1 MMYAVGVGPGE
12 DGNNMETVMKSRFM
26 WIALAA
32 TMLATLGA
40 GCGGGDDDAS
50 STKGQ
55 EKEPEKIEGTVCG
68 SKICEDEVYEGFE
81 GELCCRSAFDGICG
95 QTVGGTCLDLPK
107 PPDERCENGMF
118 MAMGQ
123 TISVNSCCTDG
134 GECGLRFE
142 FGGQA
147 NCTSLT
153 QAMSFGRQMVMGGN
167 MMVNVMGTL
176 PEPKN
181 CDGSPV
187 EAPAAGSGG

>member
-1 MMYAVGVGPGE
+1 
-12 DGNNMETVMKSRFM
+12 MKSRLM

-32 TMLATLGA
+32 TMLATLG
-40 GCGGGDDDAS
+40 GCGGGDDEAS
-50 STKGQ
+50 DEKGQ
-55 EKEPEKIEGTVCG
+55 EEEQEKPEGYFCG
-68 SKICEDEVYEGFE
+68 ATNCDEEVWEGFE
-81 GELCCRSAFDGICG
+81 GELCCRSAFEGTCG
-95 QTVGGTCLDLPK
+95 QDVGGTCLDLPE
-107 PPDERCENGMF
+107 PPDERCENGTF
-118 MAMGQ
+118 MAQGMSI
-123 TISVNSCCTDG
+123 TVNSCCTDG

-142 FGGQA
+142 FGGQS

-153 QAMSFGRQMVMGGN
+153 QAMRFGRQMVMGGN